1 MMDYDEK
8 LPFYYK
14 NNYEFFSRYLPHVKH
29 KKDNGLLEK
38 SKIKWFTFDE
48 LKTEKK
54 NFRSFYQNIVD
65 LILKQEKE
73 ITMKMNHVL
82 NRRSKQN
89 KSKQPNKTRR
99 IKRIRKQNSVKRKR
113 TTMRKKQK

>member
-48 LKTEKK
+48 LKAEKK

-65 LILKQEKE
+65 LILKQENE
-73 ITMKMNHVL
+73 IIDKMKHRLIRNTKTKKHDETTRTTRVK
-82 NRRSKQN
+82 RSKQTKKRHN
-89 KSKQPNKTRR
+89 KGNRSYT
-99 IKRIRKQNSVKRKR
+99 
-113 TTMRKKQK
+113 RKK